1 VTLLQNADVALY
13 QAKKSGRGNFRF
25 FDATTD
31 FHLSQQHT
39 LEVDLRRAIETDQ
52 LHLHFQPLFTCDT
65 QILVGF
71 EALLRWQHPL
81 LGHIAPLDIILVAEE
96 SGLIASLGLWV
107 LEQACSKAA
116 LWAGSLRV
124 AVNMS
129 AAQFRDDRLADRIA
143 AILDRTGLPAA
154 RLELEVT
161 ETLYIDHIARA
172 LATLHALRR
181 TGVKI
186 ALDDFGTGYSSLSYL
201 RSFPFDKI
209 KVDRSFVHALT
220 DDPSALSLVQTI
232 VAMGHNLDLLVTAEG
247 VETEHQLNLLR
258 QEGCD
263 EVQGFLLGRPMPADD
278 IEDYLQA
285 NRWGHVRSLI
295 AVSG

>member
-1 VTLLQNADVALY
+1 
-13 QAKKSGRGNFRF
+13 
-25 FDATTD
+25 
-31 FHLSQQHT
+31 
-39 LEVDLRRAIETDQ
+39 
-52 LHLHFQPLFTCDT
+52 
-65 QILVGF
+65 VGF

-81 LGHIAPLDIILVAEE
+81 LGQIAPLDIILVAEE
-96 SGLIASLGLWV
+96 SGLITNLGLWV
-107 LEQACSKAA
+107 LEKACSKAA
-116 LWAGSLRV
+116 LWAGPLRV

-129 AAQFRDDRLADRIA
+129 AAQFRDDMLADRIA

-161 ETLYIDHIARA
+161 ESLYIDNIAGA

-209 KVDRSFVHALT
+209 KIDRSFVHALT
-220 DDPSALSLVQTI
+220 ADASALSLVQTI

-263 EVQGFLLGRPMPADD
+263 EVQGFLLGRPMPPDD
-278 IEDYLQA
+278 IEDYLRA
-285 NRWGHVRSLI
+285 NQWGRMRSLI
-295 AVSG
+295 AIPG